1 MKLAL
6 SLLGMSALL
15 ALSPVSASEMVGI
28 NMCYQKAGDDLE
40 KINACLEKELKYIQA
55 EHKDAVER
63 VTVIAKS
70 WDKPN
75 HNRVRW
81 DKQMKANQAFES
93 YVKRECDFIKNTTKG
108 RRTQE
113 ANAQLACRINL
124 YRMRTDM
131 LENRFLSSA
140 RE

>member
-15 ALSPVSASEMVGI
+15 ALSPVTASEMVGI
-28 NMCYQKAGDDLE
+28 NMCYQKAG
-40 KINACLEKELKYIQA
+40 EKELKYIQA

-113 ANAQLACRINL
+113 VNAQLACRINL

>member
-1 MKLAL
+1 MKKTL
-6 SLLGMSALL
+6 SQLGMAVLL
-15 ALSPVSASEMVGI
+15 AVSPVSASEMVGI
-28 NMCYQKAGDDLE
+28 NICYQKASDDIE
-40 KINACLEKELKYIQA
+40 KINACLEKELKYIEA

-75 HNRVRW
+75 RNRVRW

-108 RRTQE
+108 NRIME
-113 ANAQLACRINL
+113 ENAQLACRINL

-131 LENRFLSSA
+131 LENRFLSSS